1 MKKNSADFDRNQLC
15 LIKQALS
22 FYADER
28 NYVEF
33 NSVTP
38 IKLDEYGSQARF
50 AIRLIESLEKND
62 NEINDEYLKCLK
74 NIKDVDDVKNIIN
87 ELKKG

>member
-1 MKKNSADFDRNQLC
+1 MKYNNGCDYNQLI
-15 LIKQALS
+15 LLKQALE
-22 FYADER
+22 FYANER
-28 NYVEF
+28 NYIEI

-50 AIRLIESLEKND
+50 ALELIKKLEKSED
-62 NEINDEYLKCLK
+62 EINNEYLKCLK
-74 NIKDVDDVKNIIN
+74 NIHDVDDVKNIIN